1 VPIAGVLVD
10 ANNGGG
16 QNTTDVNGFY
26 EVWVDYNWS
35 GTVTPTKGHHTF
47 NPGEMV
53 YVDVLADQTE
63 QNYQAINIYDLDC
76 DCTIGYGD
84 LAVIAE
90 NWLKTPANINE
101 GDLNNDNIVNFLDFA
116 EFAKYW
122 LEGTIL

>member
-1 VPIAGVLVD
+1 VPINGVLVD

-35 GTVTPTKGHHTF
+35 GTVTPNKAHYTF
-47 NPGEMV
+47 DPNSNAYA
-53 YVDVLADQTE
+53 YVLDNVID
-63 QNYQAINIYDLDC
+63 QNYTATNIYDLDC
-76 DCTIGYGD
+76 NGSIGFGD
-84 LAVIAE
+84 LGIISE
-90 NWLKTPANINE
+90 NWLDGPDLP
-101 GDLNNDNIVNFLDFA
+101 GDFYKDEDDIVNFLDFA